1 MDRALKVEILG
12 REIIKP
18 SHPTPH
24 HLRNFKLSL
33 LDQINYSLYIC
44 TCLVYKANKNVKADR
59 ISQRLKSSLSETL
72 TKFYPFAGRV
82 KDDFSIECN
91 DEGVEFIEG
100 RANGF
105 LSEYL
110 QNPDQKL
117 LTEFQP
123 FGGKDQ
129 PVAGKGPLLVVQVT
143 FFKCGGLGVTTLSS
157 QKLVDALSY
166 TTFQNCWAAIARGE
180 FRKAVIPEFV
190 AASVF
195 PPSESFVPLPTHISL
210 AESRRFVFDASKIAQ
225 LQAKVASATVPS
237 PSRVEALTALIWK
250 SARSASRS
258 NRGFPRPSLGVQS
271 ANLRT
276 VVGPPFSANS
286 VGNST
291 GFMPAQTSEK
301 EEELQDLVCM
311 LRKAKDDFSKNGIQ
325 TLLKTKSILNVSQST
340 IDKLES
346 DKMDYYSF
354 TSMNTFPFYEAA
366 DFGWGKPM
374 HVTFL
379 PYTTP
384 NIVILLGTRDGK
396 GIEALVFLS
405 PEDMAFFERNQEL
418 LSFATLNP
426 PIQENNKEEVSF
438 FLKSSL

>member
-1 MDRALKVEILG
+1 MERALKVEVLS

-33 LDQINYSLYIC
+33 LDQIIYSLYIC
-44 TCLVYKANKNVKADR
+44 TCFLYKVNKNVKADR

-100 RANGF
+100 RVNGF

-123 FGGKDQ
+123 FGGKNH
-129 PVAGKGPLLVVQVT
+129 PVAGKGPLLIVQVT
-143 FFKCGGLGVTTLSS
+143 FFKCGGVAITTLALH
-157 QKLVDALSY
+157 KLIDALSY

-195 PPSESFVPLPTHISL
+195 PPSESFVPFPTHSSP
-210 AESRRFVFDASKIAQ
+210 AESRRFVFDSSKIAQ
-225 LQAKVASATVPS
+225 LQAKITSATVPR
-237 PSRVEALTALIWK
+237 PSRVEALSALIWK
-250 SARSASRS
+250 SARTASRS
-258 NRGFPRPSLGVQS
+258 YHGFPRPSLGVQA

-276 VVGPPFSANS
+276 AVGPPFSENS
-286 VGNST
+286 VGNII

-301 EEELQDLVCM
+301 EVGLQDLVCM
-311 LRKAKDDFSKNGIQ
+311 LRKAKDEFRKNGVQ
-325 TLLKTKSILNVSQST
+325 TLLITKSFLNVSEST
-340 IDKLES
+340 MEKLER
-346 DKMDYYSF
+346 DEMDYYTF
-354 TSMNTFPFYEAA
+354 TSLNTFPFYEAA
-366 DFGWGKPM
+366 DFGWGKPIQ
-374 HVTFL
+374 VTFL
-379 PYTTP
+379 HFTTP
-384 NIVILLGTRDGK
+384 NIVIFLGTRDGK

-405 PEDMAFFERNQEL
+405 PEEMAFFERNQEL

-426 PIQENNKEEVSF
+426 PIHENNKEVVSF